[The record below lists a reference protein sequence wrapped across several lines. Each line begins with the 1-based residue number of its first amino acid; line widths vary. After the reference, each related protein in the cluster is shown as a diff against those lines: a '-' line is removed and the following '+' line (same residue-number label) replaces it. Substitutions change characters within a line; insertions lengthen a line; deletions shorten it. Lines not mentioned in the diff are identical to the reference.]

1 MLPDSAYGNK
11 IRLYGLANPAL
22 FAEQSDAI
30 SRFVLEVLQVAP
42 SDRHRV
48 YISPSSAWLE
58 YTDLDELWNRRSPPS
73 LPNKSDARKAAEAAL
88 VKLEQKLSVA
98 NKSWPDSLRGM
109 ALLPRVDYLR
119 FTELNAVAR
128 PDGSRWDHWLYRAEP
143 QLVLDGGGKTK
154 AGVFGAQV
162 EVRIGH
168 LGRPISIRLRWQPLS
183 GERKLSD
190 PSPCRTPPDM
200 PNNACAGAVT
210 KFLLEGDGV
219 PQYYLA
225 PYYLLSDGEDVRM
238 VGASPYSLTVDV
250 SPSAQGASRMTL
262 TAVAQGGSGNY
273 AYNWAIYSVAKV
285 EDGIREIGRGSS
297 DKVDSPEGRV
307 DASSIEVDN
316 GTYVVMLNVKD
327 LKTGAFKHERRQV
340 FANPFVSDSVENSP
354 QQLA

>member
-1 MLPDSAYGNK
+1 MLSSSAYDSQVYLYALGNPSVFLRQADIIK
-11 IRLYGLANPAL
+11 KLVYEAL
-22 FAEQSDAI
+22 DI
-30 SRFVLEVLQVAP
+30 AP
-42 SDRHRV
+42 SNRNR
-48 YISPSSAWLE
+48 ISLSQDSAWLE
-58 YTDLDELWNRRSPPS
+58 YTALDELWNRRSPPS
-73 LPNKSDARKAAEAAL
+73 LPNKADARKAAEAAL
-88 VKLEQKLSVA
+88 TKLEQKCSDA
-98 NKSWPDSLRGM
+98 NKSWPGSLRGM
-109 ALLPRVDYLR
+109 ALLPHVDYLR
-119 FTELNAVAR
+119 FAELNAVAR

-154 AGVFGAQV
+154 AGVFGGQV

-200 PNNACAGAVT
+200 ESNACAGAVT

-225 PYYLLSDGEDVRM
+225 PYYLLSDGEDVRL

-250 SPSAQGASRMTL
+250 SVSAQGASRMTL
-262 TAVAQGGSGNY
+262 SAVAHGGSGNY
-273 AYNWAIYSVAKV
+273 AYNWATYSVAKV
-285 EDGIREIGRGSS
+285 EDGIREIGSGIS
-297 DKVDSPEGRV
+297 DKVDGPDGRV

-316 GTYVVMLNVKD
+316 GAYVVMLNVKD

-340 FANPFVSDSVENSP
+340 FANPFVSDSVENLP